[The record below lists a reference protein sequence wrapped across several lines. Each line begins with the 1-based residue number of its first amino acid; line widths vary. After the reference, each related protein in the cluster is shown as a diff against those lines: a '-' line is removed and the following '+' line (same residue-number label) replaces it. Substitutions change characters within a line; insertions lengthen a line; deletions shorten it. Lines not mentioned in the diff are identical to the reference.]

1 MPFTGQNFILL
12 PSGLPF
18 LSGTAVV
25 TPPAILT
32 LGPNQAF
39 QAVNA
44 APPTGSGVASG
55 FANNSATPIDKVIC
69 DFALTSVAPSP
80 NAPLL
85 AFGSFIGGFARNG
98 ALSIAFAGATPVNI
112 DLTALGTAVGASS
125 IQAGD
130 ALFANMNVIVLKNTS
145 STSIITIAPGASNPS
160 RFPVFTGTT
169 PTLAVGPGGCHVLSD
184 PVGQVV
190 DSTHKTIALTPS
202 AGGSILLAF
211 GGA

>member
-1 MPFTGQNFILL
+1 MTTGSNFVLL

-18 LSGTAVV
+18 LSGTAVIS
-25 TPPAILT
+25 PPAILT

-44 APPTGSGVASG
+44 APPSGSGVASG
-55 FANNSATPIDKVIC
+55 FANNSATPIDKVVC
-69 DFALTSVAPSP
+69 DFALTSIAPSP
-80 NAPLL
+80 NATLL
-85 AFGSFIGGFARNG
+85 AFGSFIGGFAKNG
-98 ALSIAFAGATPVNI
+98 ALSITFTGTTPVTI
-112 DLTALGTAVGASS
+112 DLTALATAVGVSS

-130 ALFANMNVIVLKNTS
+130 ALFANINALIFKNTS
-145 STSIITIAPGASNPS
+145 TTSIITIAPGGSNPS
-160 RFPVFTGTT
+160 RFPVLAGTT

-190 DSTHKTIALTPS
+190 DSTHKTILLTPS
-202 AGGSILLAF
+202 AGGSLLLAF